1 MLEAGDLADTNDLVG
16 RGSTWLRGG
25 CDLGLDIIEGNS
37 MAEKRIETQDRFT
50 CRTIRKNRALVVKD
64 RLCDLVHAIL
74 EVRTVRTCGGWVDD
88 RDGDQGLGTHRCK
101 LFGAVGRERT
111 RRQVDVAI
119 MARHF
124 VAGWQR
130 EVLHFGFGHEV
141 AELRVF
147 CGERLSFLGGVFAK
161 LLGGRDATVSGQ
173 HKATALSVDHGRG
186 SHDCRVRGD
195 AELRAKLVQAN
206 HDWGKPAKE
215 DAITGDVLIE
225 VAGVL
230 GKKISPRRND
240 LLLDGGVWGDLPE
253 WCEVGVVE
261 GDAKAAPRFGVLL
274 VLCRV
279 DQQLVDGLV
288 ALVQEVEDVGVLGI
302 C

>member
-1 MLEAGDLADTNDLVG
+1 MLEAGDLADTNDIVG

-25 CDLGLDIIEGNS
+25 CDLGLDIIERHS

-88 RDGDQGLGTHRCK
+88 RDGDQGLRTHRCK

-111 RRQVDVAI
+111 RRKVDVAI

-147 CGERLSFLGGVFAK
+147 CGERLSFLGGVFAE
-161 LLGGRDATVSGQ
+161 LLGGRDATISSQ
-173 HKATALSVDHGRG
+173 DKAATLSVDERCRP
-186 SHDCRVRGD
+186 HDRRVRGD
-195 AELRAKLVQAN
+195 AELGAELVETSNNGSKAPKQDTIA
-206 HDWGKPAKE
+206 
-215 DAITGDVLIE
+215 GDIEIE
-225 VAGVL
+225 VARVL
-230 GKKISPRRND
+230 AEKIAPRLDN
-240 LLLDGGVWGDLPE
+240 LLLDGRFRRDRTE
-253 WCEVGVVE
+253 RSEVGVVE

-288 ALVQEVEDVGVLGI
+288 ALVQEVEDVGVLGVG
-302 C
+302 